1 MSGDEAGRFAA
12 EHAHY
17 TEDLAFWR
25 AAAARLGSPVLDLG
39 AAVGRVAI
47 PLARDGA
54 EVWAV
59 DRSPAMV
66 AELRRR
72 AADEAP
78 DLAGR
83 LHPRVGE
90 LQSFSLAPGFR
101 LVFVAMN
108 TLQVLTEPRDRAACL
123 RRVRDHLAE
132 DGEFIFDVALPDP
145 EEIVE
150 TMGLERP
157 GGRHVAADG
166 SVLSHSAWY
175 DAWDPAT
182 QTLEFTIRV
191 VESRDGRR
199 AGEALRHHRVHLFR
213 PDELAELIAGAG
225 MEQIAVAGDFTGAPL
240 EATSERQVHRCRIAA

>member
-1 MSGDEAGRFAA
+1 MSGDEAARFAV

-17 TEDLAFWR
+17 TEDLPFWR

-54 EVWAV
+54 EVWAI

-72 AADEAP
+72 AEAERP
-78 DLAGR
+78 EVAAR
-83 LHPRVGE
+83 LHARVGE
-90 LQSFSLAPGFR
+90 LQSFTLAPRFR
-101 LVFVAMN
+101 LVLVAMN
-108 TLQVLTEPRDRAACL
+108 TLQVLTEPRDRTACL

-157 GGRHVAADG
+157 GGRYDAG
-166 SVLSHSAWY
+166 GGIVLTHSAWY
-175 DAWDPAT
+175 DAWDPASH
-182 QTLEFTIRV
+182 TLEFTIRI
-191 VESRDGRR
+191 VETRHGAP

-225 MEQIAVAGDFTGAPL
+225 MEQVAVAGDFAGRPL
-240 EATSERQVHRCRIAA
+240 DDLAERQVHRCRVAA